1 MMVWNVFFKFLN
13 SLLTG
18 TCPLGTRK
26 QITNP
31 PPQSYPHPA
40 IQSKTLIDRK
50 DQKHPPKA
58 CKTRN
63 SRYQKSS
70 EQQSILEMY
79 FHHHDCSLFYLV
91 LYICIYIYIL
101 HIYIYMCV
109 CVIYNIYIYLYST
122 IQYISI
128 DSPPPTPNSPPVPR
142 FSATRP
148 LLAAT
153 TSRQTWRIKGTA
165 SQSQTSAPSRAALLR
180 WRMVEDM
187 MDE

>member
-1 MMVWNVFFKFLN
+1 MN

-70 EQQSILEMY
+70 EQQSILGMY
-79 FHHHDCSLFYLV
+79 FHHHDYSLFYLV
-91 LYICIYIYIL
+91 LCICIYIYIL
-101 HIYIYMCV
+101 HIYIYVCV
-109 CVIYNIYIYLYST
+109 CVLYNIYIYTVQYST
-122 IQYISI
+122 YPLIALHQLPTAPPCLV
-128 DSPPPTPNSPPVPR
+128 SPPPGRCWPPRPR
-142 FSATRP
+142 GRRGA
-148 LLAAT
+148 
-153 TSRQTWRIKGTA
+153 
-165 SQSQTSAPSRAALLR
+165 SRAPPRRARPRRLPGLR
-180 WRMVEDM
+180 SSDGGWLIIGLV
-187 MDE
+187 